1 MKKISYDLPNDLR
14 LKLEQNKPLEFAL
27 KTYISRFCKK
37 VSKYF
42 VNDCILSL
50 YACICVKF
58 MSLR

>member
-37 VSKYF
+37 VSKY
-42 VNDCILSL
+42 DCILSL

-58 MSLR
+58 ISLR